1 MTRSSQKKLQDLLR
15 RRQLECLQ
23 LLYAFRASHKKTTT
37 NNPIT
42 TSQQKSRQQK
52 CNDQVEPHHRPFPQ
66 TISTR
71 YQLAMGLP
79 APLCGT
85 CEMLPSTH
93 YLSDKGHTCSKC
105 VQDAENSET
114 VEELRSSFFGHP
126 IFGVPKIAIHIVE
139 FLQGTGLEYYCQCG
153 RCSPSWFLRGW
164 VCHGG
169 D

>member
-1 MTRSSQKKLQDLLR
+1 MNVCNCFMPSVLLTK
-15 RRQLECLQ
+15 RQQ
-23 LLYAFRASHKKTTT
+23 QT
-37 NNPIT
+37 NPMT

-85 CEMLPSTH
+85 CHMLPSTH

-105 VQDAENSET
+105 VQDAENKET
-114 VEELRSSFFGHP
+114 VDELRSSFIGHP
-126 IFGVPKIAIHIVE
+126 IFGAPKIAIHIVE

-153 RCSPSWFLRGW
+153 RCNPSWFLRGW
-164 VCHGG
+164 VCYGE